1 VVNNP
6 EVKNTYAS
14 LGVDPL
20 TDTPEHFAAH
30 ILSDIDKLG
39 KAVRAAGAHVD

>member
-1 VVNNP
+1 M
-6 EVKNTYAS
+6 YAS

-20 TDTPEHFAAH
+20 TDTPEQFAAH
-30 ILSDIDKLG
+30 IASEIGKLG